1 MSLAPKI
8 DEIAYTIKT
17 ADANIALFTETW
29 LRDTVPDIPLISNI
43 TNFIEETVSTGFM
56 EAYVCT

>member
-1 MSLAPKI
+1 MLFAPKI

-17 ADANIALFTETW
+17 VDAEIALF
-29 LRDTVPDIPLISNI
+29 PPFPLIKII